1 MGVKNKFSF
10 KLSEFLLVIYVLFAG
25 IMLTFSSGS
34 FVLNFKQLGFSA
46 LSTLGRGVHCVV
58 YGIGSSFNAVR
69 ELAQLRKEYEI
80 LSEKLSDYEQM
91 RRSNAEIKKENER
104 LKEQLG
110 FATSL
115 EEKNYPARIIA
126 RDSDNLY
133 AAITIDKG
141 SLTGIKKNMPVI
153 AYQNGNSGLVG
164 KVIQVGAF
172 TSQVMPIYNLNCTV
186 SCRIQNTRDI
196 GLVSGN
202 GSDDAPLQM
211 NYVRKRVLEDLH
223 YGDVVVTSGENNNY
237 MKDLAVGTISKI
249 SVVDY
254 NSLLDIEL
262 TPIIDFSRLENVL
275 VVNMHEINEAKK

>member
-1 MGVKNKFSF
+1 MKNKFSF
-10 KLSEFLLVIYVLFAG
+10 KLSEFILVLYILFSG

-34 FVLNFKQLGFSA
+34 FVLNFKQLGFS
-46 LSTLGRGVHCVV
+46 TLGAIERGVHGIV
-58 YGIGSSFNAVR
+58 YGIGGSFSAVR
-69 ELAQLRKEYEI
+69 ELAQLRKEYEV
-80 LSEKLSDYEQM
+80 LTKQLADYEQM

-110 FATSL
+110 FSTSL
-115 EEKNYPARIIA
+115 EEKNYPARIIS

-141 SLTGIKKNMPVI
+141 SLVGIKKNMPVI
-153 AYQNGNSGLVG
+153 AYQSGNSGLVG

-172 TSQVMPIYNLNCTV
+172 TSQVMPVYNLNCTV

-202 GSDDAPLQM
+202 GNQDEPLKM
-211 NYVRKRVLEDLH
+211 SYVRKRVLEELH

-237 MKDLAVGTISKI
+237 MKDIAVGTISKI
-249 SVVDY
+249 SVIDY

-262 TPIIDFSRLENVL
+262 TPIIDFSRLENVV
-275 VVNMHEINEAKK
+275 VVNMREINEAKK

>member
-1 MGVKNKFSF
+1 MKNKFSF
-10 KLSEFLLVIYVLFAG
+10 KLSEFVLLLYILFSG

-34 FVLNFKQLGFSA
+34 FVLNFKQLGFS
-46 LSTLGRGVHCVV
+46 TLGAIERGVHGIV
-58 YGIGSSFNAVR
+58 YGIGSSFSAVR

-80 LSEKLSDYEQM
+80 LTKQLADYEQM

-110 FATSL
+110 FSTSL
-115 EEKNYPARIIA
+115 EEKNYPARIIS

-141 SLTGIKKNMPVI
+141 SLVGIKKNMPVI

-164 KVIQVGAF
+164 KVIQVGAL
-172 TSQVMPIYNLNCTV
+172 TSQVMPVYNLNCTV

-202 GSDDAPLQM
+202 GNEDEPLKM
-211 NYVRKRVLEDLH
+211 SYVRKRVLEELH

-237 MKDLAVGTISKI
+237 MKDIAVGTISKI
-249 SVVDY
+249 SVIDY

-262 TPIIDFSRLENVL
+262 TPIIDFSRLENVV
-275 VVNMHEINEAKK
+275 VVNMREINEAKK

>member
-1 MGVKNKFSF
+1 MKNKFSF
-10 KLSEFLLVIYVLFAG
+10 KLSEFVLVLYILFSG

-34 FVLNFKQLGFSA
+34 FVLNFKQLGFS
-46 LSTLGRGVHCVV
+46 TLGAIERGVHGIV
-58 YGIGSSFNAVR
+58 YGIGGSFSAVR
-69 ELAQLRKEYEI
+69 ELAQLRKEYEV
-80 LSEKLSDYEQM
+80 LTKQLADFEQM

-110 FATSL
+110 FSTSL
-115 EEKNYPARIIA
+115 EEKNYPARIIS

-141 SLTGIKKNMPVI
+141 SLVGIKKNMPVI
-153 AYQNGNSGLVG
+153 AYQSGNSGLVG

-172 TSQVMPIYNLNCTV
+172 TSQVMPVYNLNCTV

-202 GSDDAPLQM
+202 GNQDEPLKM
-211 NYVRKRVLEDLH
+211 SYVRKRVLEELH

-237 MKDLAVGTISKI
+237 MKDIAVGTISKI
-249 SVVDY
+249 SVIDY

-262 TPIIDFSRLENVL
+262 TPIIDFSRLENVV
-275 VVNMHEINEAKK
+275 VVNMREINEAKK

>member
-1 MGVKNKFSF
+1 MKNKFSF
-10 KLSEFLLVIYVLFAG
+10 KLSEFVLVLYILFSG
-25 IMLTFSSGS
+25 VMLTFSSGS
-34 FVLNFKQLGFSA
+34 FVLNFKQLGFST
-46 LSTLGRGVHCVV
+46 LSAIERGVHGIV
-58 YGIGSSFNAVR
+58 YGIGSSFSAVR
-69 ELAQLRKEYEI
+69 ELAQLRKEYEV
-80 LSEKLSDYEQM
+80 LTKQLADYEQM

-110 FATSL
+110 FSTSL
-115 EEKNYPARIIA
+115 EEKNYPARIIS

-141 SLTGIKKNMPVI
+141 SLVGIKKNMPVI

-164 KVIQVGAF
+164 KVIQVGAL
-172 TSQVMPIYNLNCTV
+172 TSQVMPVYNLNCTV

-202 GSDDAPLQM
+202 GNEDEPLKM
-211 NYVRKRVLEDLH
+211 SYVRKRVLEELH

-237 MKDLAVGTISKI
+237 MKDIAVGTISKI
-249 SVVDY
+249 SVIDY

-262 TPIIDFSRLENVL
+262 TPIIDFSRLENVV
-275 VVNMHEINEAKK
+275 VVNMREINEAKK

>member
-1 MGVKNKFSF
+1 MKNKFSF
-10 KLSEFLLVIYVLFAG
+10 KLSEFVLVLYILFSG

-34 FVLNFKQLGFSA
+34 FVLNFKQLGFS
-46 LSTLGRGVHCVV
+46 TLGAIERGVHSIV
-58 YGIGSSFNAVR
+58 YGIGSSFSAVR
-69 ELAQLRKEYEI
+69 ELAQLRKEYEV
-80 LSEKLSDYEQM
+80 LTKQLADYEQM

-110 FATSL
+110 FSTSL
-115 EEKNYPARIIA
+115 EEKNYPARIIS

-141 SLTGIKKNMPVI
+141 SLVGIKKNMPVI
-153 AYQNGNSGLVG
+153 AYQSGNSGLVG

-172 TSQVMPIYNLNCTV
+172 TSQVMPVYNLNCTV

-202 GSDDAPLQM
+202 GNQDEPLKM
-211 NYVRKRVLEDLH
+211 SYVRKRVLEELH

-237 MKDLAVGTISKI
+237 MKDIAVGTISKI
-249 SVVDY
+249 SVIDY

-262 TPIIDFSRLENVL
+262 TPIIDFSRLENVV
-275 VVNMHEINEAKK
+275 VVNMREINEAKK

>member
-1 MGVKNKFSF
+1 MKNKFSF
-10 KLSEFLLVIYVLFAG
+10 KLSEFVLVLYILFSG

-34 FVLNFKQLGFSA
+34 FVLNFKQLGFS
-46 LSTLGRGVHCVV
+46 TLGAIERGVHGIV
-58 YGIGSSFNAVR
+58 YGIGSSFSAVR

-80 LSEKLSDYEQM
+80 LTKQLADYEQM

-110 FATSL
+110 FSTSL
-115 EEKNYPARIIA
+115 EEKNYPARIIS

-141 SLTGIKKNMPVI
+141 SLVGIKKNMPVI

-164 KVIQVGAF
+164 KVIQVGAL
-172 TSQVMPIYNLNCTV
+172 TSQVMPVYNLNCTV

-202 GSDDAPLQM
+202 GNEDEPLKM
-211 NYVRKRVLEDLH
+211 SYVRKRVLEELH

-237 MKDLAVGTISKI
+237 MKDIAVGTISKI
-249 SVVDY
+249 SVIDY

-262 TPIIDFSRLENVL
+262 TPIIDFSRLENVV
-275 VVNMHEINEAKK
+275 VVNMREINEAKK

>member
-1 MGVKNKFSF
+1 MKNKFSF
-10 KLSEFLLVIYVLFAG
+10 KLSEFILVLYILFSG

-34 FVLNFKQLGFSA
+34 FVLNFKQLGFS
-46 LSTLGRGVHCVV
+46 TLGAIERGVHGIV
-58 YGIGSSFNAVR
+58 YGIGSSFSAVR

-80 LSEKLSDYEQM
+80 LTKQLADYEQM

-110 FATSL
+110 FSTSL
-115 EEKNYPARIIA
+115 EEKNYPARIIS

-141 SLTGIKKNMPVI
+141 SLVGIKKNMPVI
-153 AYQNGNSGLVG
+153 AYQSGNSGLVG

-172 TSQVMPIYNLNCTV
+172 TSQVMPVYNLNCTV

-202 GSDDAPLQM
+202 GNQDEPLKM
-211 NYVRKRVLEDLH
+211 SYVRKRVLEELH

-237 MKDLAVGTISKI
+237 MKDIAVGTISKI
-249 SVVDY
+249 SVIDY

-262 TPIIDFSRLENVL
+262 TPIIDFSRLENVV
-275 VVNMHEINEAKK
+275 VVNMREINEAKK

>member
-1 MGVKNKFSF
+1 MKNKFSF
-10 KLSEFLLVIYVLFAG
+10 KLSEFILVLYILFSG

-34 FVLNFKQLGFSA
+34 FVLNFKQLGFS
-46 LSTLGRGVHCVV
+46 TLGAIERGVHGIV
-58 YGIGSSFNAVR
+58 YGIGSSFSAVR
-69 ELAQLRKEYEI
+69 ELAQLRKEYEV
-80 LSEKLSDYEQM
+80 LTKQLADYEQM

-110 FATSL
+110 FSTSL
-115 EEKNYPARIIA
+115 EEKNYPARIIS

-141 SLTGIKKNMPVI
+141 SLVGIKKNMPVI
-153 AYQNGNSGLVG
+153 AYQSGNSGLVG

-172 TSQVMPIYNLNCTV
+172 TSQVMPVYNLNCTV

-202 GSDDAPLQM
+202 GNQDEPLKM
-211 NYVRKRVLEDLH
+211 SYVRKRVLEELH

-237 MKDLAVGTISKI
+237 MKDIAVGTISKI
-249 SVVDY
+249 SVIDY

-262 TPIIDFSRLENVL
+262 TPIIDFSRLENVV
-275 VVNMHEINEAKK
+275 VVNMREINEAKK